1 MSDYTVKTI
10 SQVNQDQLLSFY
22 KIVFK
27 DRYRILFEN
36 LEWFYRLKNTKCEPI
51 VLTIANKI
59 IGQLGTIP
67 IKVKLN
73 NKIKSAS
80 WYVDYVILPEFQ
92 GKGIGSE
99 LVKEGTKKTEIQ
111 IAFCNE
117 QALKVYKR
125 LNWNINTSTKRLAR
139 PINPI
144 KWIPFFNNSNLKILK
159 NLYNFSINKKIK
171 NLNLIKPYTF
181 NKNSKR
187 VLDNFLKRKVT
198 DSTSLKFFRDEEW
211 FHWRFMEFPF
221 NENLLVFEYNGN
233 YVIGHTIK
241 SKNINRFHI
250 IFHYYLDTSEE
261 EKIYYLIF
269 KWAKENNFDLIW
281 SCSANQNL
289 INKLEEIFPKR
300 FIKTVTIASYSSDE
314 KIFKLLN
321 KNFENIQAS
330 DSDMDTLFLKNN

>member
-51 VLTIANKI
+51 VLTIADKI

-117 QALKVYKR
+117 QALKVYK
-125 LNWNINTSTKRLAR
+125 
-139 PINPI
+139 
-144 KWIPFFNNSNLKILK
+144 
-159 NLYNFSINKKIK
+159 KIK
-171 NLNLIKPYTF
+171 HL
-181 NKNSKR
+181 
-187 VLDNFLKRKVT
+187 
-198 DSTSLKFFRDEEW
+198 TS
-211 FHWRFMEFPF
+211 
-221 NENLLVFEYNGN
+221 
-233 YVIGHTIK
+233 
-241 SKNINRFHI
+241 
-250 IFHYYLDTSEE
+250 
-261 EKIYYLIF
+261 
-269 KWAKENNFDLIW
+269 
-281 SCSANQNL
+281 
-289 INKLEEIFPKR
+289 
-300 FIKTVTIASYSSDE
+300 
-314 KIFKLLN
+314 
-321 KNFENIQAS
+321 
-330 DSDMDTLFLKNN
+330 